1 MAAGSGAQKQDEKWV
16 FDPAIMLSC
25 AVTKQHAQAYIPISE
40 ILTKEHCR
48 DKHPFTRKKALYLE
62 VVETEMAH
70 TEKRSKASIVDFS
83 IGLTRGRNRKIRLIE
98 AKFDVDDLKNL
109 ASSNIPAKVQHSTD
123 VLRDCG
129 ISIESGAV
137 VLINKSP
144 KVQQQKSWLA
154 RILMAKGAYE
164 VKTVDE
170 FYKLYFCA

>member
-1 MAAGSGAQKQDEKWV
+1 MAVGSRTQKQDEKWV
-16 FDPAIMLSC
+16 FDSDIMRSC
-25 AVTKQHAQAYIPISE
+25 TVTKQHKQAYIPISD
-40 ILTKEHCR
+40 ILKKEHCR
-48 DKHPFTRKKALYLE
+48 NKHPFTQEYALYLE
-62 VVETEMAH
+62 VVETEMASS
-70 TEKRSKASIVDFS
+70 EKRNKAPIVDFS
-83 IGLTRGRNRKIRLIE
+83 IGLARGENRKIRLIE
-98 AKFDVDDLKNL
+98 AKFNVDNLNNLK
-109 ASSNIPAKVQHSTD
+109 SSNIPDKVQHTTD

-129 ISIESGAV
+129 IPIGSGAV